1 VRKKRRDKPQ
11 KDRSERSERVGPRGL
26 TVLSIAGIAGLLF
39 GVVGWKQRGI
49 DLVAAPSAA
58 ASSSAAPAAASSP
71 SATATAAASAAVGA
85 GPLLSSMPYASF
97 AYQVWPGPVSANGKL
112 AMSRWKLTV
121 TRQAG
126 GIAVQAAEDGQS
138 MASVSHFYPGG
149 AKVYILDSNLSADA
163 PGATNEGLEVTNA
176 QGQVLP

>member
-1 VRKKRRDKPQ
+1 
-11 KDRSERSERVGPRGL
+11 VGPRGL

-39 GVVGWKQRGI
+39 GVVGWTQRGVYTVTAPP
-49 DLVAAPSAA
+49 VAAT
-58 ASSSAAPAAASSP
+58 SSPAAASSP
-71 SATATAAASAAVGA
+71 SATATATATVPASAAAAA

-97 AYQVWPGPVSANGKL
+97 AYLVWPGPVSADGKL

-126 GIAVQAAEDGQS
+126 GITVQAAEDGQS
-138 MASVSHFYPGG
+138 MASVSRFYPGG
-149 AKVYILDSNLSADA
+149 AKVYILDSDLGADA
-163 PGATNEGLEVTNA
+163 AGNTNEGLEVTNT

>member
-1 VRKKRRDKPQ
+1 M
-11 KDRSERSERVGPRGL
+11 GPRGL

-39 GVVGWKQRGI
+39 GVVGWKQGG
-49 DLVAAPSAA
+49 LNPVAAPSVP
-58 ASSSAAPAAASSP
+58 ASSSSAPAATSSP
-71 SATATAAASAAVGA
+71 SANATAPVSAGA

-97 AYQVWPGPVSANGKL
+97 AYLVWPGPVSANGKL
-112 AMSRWKLTV
+112 AMSRWKVTV
-121 TRQAG
+121 TKQAG

-149 AKVYILDSNLSADA
+149 AKVYILDSNLRANA
-163 PGATNEGLEVTNA
+163 PGTTDEGLEVTNA

>member
-1 VRKKRRDKPQ
+1 
-11 KDRSERSERVGPRGL
+11 VGPRGL

-49 DLVAAPSAA
+49 YTVTAPPVAAT
-58 ASSSAAPAAASSP
+58 SSPAATGSP
-71 SATATAAASAAVGA
+71 SATATGPAAAAAAAAA

-97 AYQVWPGPVSANGKL
+97 AYLVWPGPVSADGKL

-126 GIAVQAAEDGQS
+126 GITVQAAEDGQS
-138 MASVSHFYPGG
+138 MASVSRFYPGG
-149 AKVYILDSNLSADA
+149 AKVYILDSDLSADA
-163 PGATNEGLEVTNA
+163 AGNTNEGLEVTNT

>member
-1 VRKKRRDKPQ
+1 
-11 KDRSERSERVGPRGL
+11 L

-49 DLVAAPSAA
+49 YTVTAPPVAATSSPAATGSPSDAATATVPASAA
-58 ASSSAAPAAASSP
+58 AA
-71 SATATAAASAAVGA
+71 A

-97 AYQVWPGPVSANGKL
+97 AYLVWPGPVSADGKL

-126 GIAVQAAEDGQS
+126 GITVQAAEDGQS
-138 MASVSHFYPGG
+138 MASVSRFYPGG
-149 AKVYILDSNLSADA
+149 AKVYILDSDLGADA
-163 PGATNEGLEVTNA
+163 AGNTNEGLEVTNT

>member
-1 VRKKRRDKPQ
+1 M
-11 KDRSERSERVGPRGL
+11 GPRGL

-49 DLVAAPSAA
+49 YTVSAPPVAAT
-58 ASSSAAPAAASSP
+58 SSPAAASSP
-71 SATATAAASAAVGA
+71 SAPATATAAVPASAAAAA

-97 AYQVWPGPVSANGKL
+97 AYLVWPGPVSADGKL

-126 GIAVQAAEDGQS
+126 GITVQAAEDGQS
-138 MASVSHFYPGG
+138 MASVSRFYPGG
-149 AKVYILDSNLSADA
+149 AKVYILDSDLGADVA
-163 PGATNEGLEVTNA
+163 GNTNEGLEVTNT

>member
-1 VRKKRRDKPQ
+1 M
-11 KDRSERSERVGPRGL
+11 GPRGL

-49 DLVAAPSAA
+49 YTVTAPPVAAT
-58 ASSSAAPAAASSP
+58 SSPAATSPP
-71 SATATAAASAAVGA
+71 SATAVLPASAAA

-97 AYQVWPGPVSANGKL
+97 AYLVWPGPVSADGKL

-126 GIAVQAAEDGQS
+126 GITVQAAEDGQS
-138 MASVSHFYPGG
+138 MASVSGFYPGG
-149 AKVYILDSNLSADA
+149 AKVYILDSDLGADA
-163 PGATNEGLEVTNA
+163 AGNTNEGLEVTNT

>member
-1 VRKKRRDKPQ
+1 
-11 KDRSERSERVGPRGL
+11 L

-49 DLVAAPSAA
+49 YTVTAPPVAAT
-58 ASSSAAPAAASSP
+58 SSPAAASSP
-71 SATATAAASAAVGA
+71 SATATATVPASAAAAA

-97 AYQVWPGPVSANGKL
+97 AYLVWPGPVSADGKL

-126 GIAVQAAEDGQS
+126 GITVQAAEDGQS
-138 MASVSHFYPGG
+138 MASVSRFYPGG
-149 AKVYILDSNLSADA
+149 AKVYILDSDLGADA
-163 PGATNEGLEVTNA
+163 AGNTNEGLEVTNT

>member
-1 VRKKRRDKPQ
+1 
-11 KDRSERSERVGPRGL
+11 VGPRGL

-49 DLVAAPSAA
+49 YTVTAPPVAAT
-58 ASSSAAPAAASSP
+58 SSPAAASSP
-71 SATATAAASAAVGA
+71 SATATATATVPASAAAAA

-97 AYQVWPGPVSANGKL
+97 AYLVWPGPVSADGKL

-126 GIAVQAAEDGQS
+126 GITVQAAEDGQS
-138 MASVSHFYPGG
+138 MASVSRFYPGG
-149 AKVYILDSNLSADA
+149 AKVYILDSDLSADA
-163 PGATNEGLEVTNA
+163 AGNTNEGLEVTNT

>member
-1 VRKKRRDKPQ
+1 M
-11 KDRSERSERVGPRGL
+11 GPRGL

-49 DLVAAPSAA
+49 YTVTAPPVAAT
-58 ASSSAAPAAASSP
+58 SSPAAASSP
-71 SATATAAASAAVGA
+71 SATATASATAPASAAAAA
-85 GPLLSSMPYASF
+85 GPL
-97 AYQVWPGPVSANGKL
+97 SADGKL

-126 GIAVQAAEDGQS
+126 GITVQAAEDGQS
-138 MASVSHFYPGG
+138 MASVSRFYPGG
-149 AKVYILDSNLSADA
+149 AKVYILDSDLGADA
-163 PGATNEGLEVTNA
+163 AGNTNEGLEVTNT

>member
-1 VRKKRRDKPQ
+1 
-11 KDRSERSERVGPRGL
+11 VGPRGL

-39 GVVGWKQRGI
+39 GVVGWKQRGV
-49 DLVAAPSAA
+49 DAVAAPPVA
-58 ASSSAAPAAASSP
+58 ASSSPAPATASPP
-71 SATATAAASAAVGA
+71 SATGTAPVSAAAGA

-97 AYQVWPGPVSANGKL
+97 AYLVWPGPVSADGKI

-126 GIAVQAAEDGQS
+126 GIMVQAAEDGQS
-138 MASVSHFYPGG
+138 MASVSHFYAGG
-149 AKVYILDSNLSADA
+149 AKVYILDSDLSADA
-163 PGATNEGLEVTNA
+163 PGNTNEGLEVTNT

>member
-1 VRKKRRDKPQ
+1 M
-11 KDRSERSERVGPRGL
+11 GPRGL

-39 GVVGWKQRGI
+39 GVVGWKQGGI
-49 DLVAAPSAA
+49 YTVTAPPVAAT
-58 ASSSAAPAAASSP
+58 SSPAAASSP
-71 SATATAAASAAVGA
+71 SATATAAAPASAAAAA

-97 AYQVWPGPVSANGKL
+97 AYLVWPGPVSADGKL

-126 GIAVQAAEDGQS
+126 GITVQAAEDGQS
-138 MASVSHFYPGG
+138 MASVSRFYPGG
-149 AKVYILDSNLSADA
+149 AKVYILDSDLSADA
-163 PGATNEGLEVTNA
+163 AGDTNEGLEVTNT

>member
-1 VRKKRRDKPQ
+1 M
-11 KDRSERSERVGPRGL
+11 GPRGL

-49 DLVAAPSAA
+49 DTVTAPPVAATSSPAATVPASAA
-58 ASSSAAPAAASSP
+58 AA
-71 SATATAAASAAVGA
+71 A

-97 AYQVWPGPVSANGKL
+97 AYLVWPGPVSADGRL

-121 TRQAG
+121 TRQPG
-126 GIAVQAAEDGQS
+126 GITVQAAEDGQS
-138 MASVSHFYPGG
+138 MTSVSGFYPGG
-149 AKVYILDSNLSADA
+149 AKVYILDSDLGANA
-163 PGATNEGLEVTNA
+163 PGTTNEGLEVTNT

>member
-1 VRKKRRDKPQ
+1 M
-11 KDRSERSERVGPRGL
+11 GPRGL

-49 DLVAAPSAA
+49 DTVTAPPVAAT
-58 ASSSAAPAAASSP
+58 SSPAAASPP
-71 SATATAAASAAVGA
+71 SATATAAVPASAAAAA

-97 AYQVWPGPVSANGKL
+97 AYLVWPGPVSADGKL
-112 AMSRWKLTV
+112 AMSRWTLTV

-126 GIAVQAAEDGQS
+126 GITVQAAEDGQS
-138 MASVSHFYPGG
+138 MASVSGFYPGG
-149 AKVYILDSNLSADA
+149 AKVYILDSDLGADA
-163 PGATNEGLEVTNA
+163 AGNTNEGLEVTNT

>member
-1 VRKKRRDKPQ
+1 M
-11 KDRSERSERVGPRGL
+11 GPRGL

-49 DLVAAPSAA
+49 DTVTAPPVAAT
-58 ASSSAAPAAASSP
+58 SSPAAASSP
-71 SATATAAASAAVGA
+71 SATAAAAVPASAAAAA

-97 AYQVWPGPVSANGKL
+97 AYLVWPGPVSADGKL

-126 GIAVQAAEDGQS
+126 GITVQAAEDGQS
-138 MASVSHFYPGG
+138 MASVSRFYPGG
-149 AKVYILDSNLSADA
+149 AKVYILDSDLGADA
-163 PGATNEGLEVTNA
+163 AGNTNEGLEVTNT

>member
-1 VRKKRRDKPQ
+1 M
-11 KDRSERSERVGPRGL
+11 GPRGL
-26 TVLSIAGIAGLLF
+26 SVLSIAGAAGLLF
-39 GVVGWKQRGI
+39 GVVGWKQAGI
-49 DLVAAPSAA
+49 DTAAAAQAPVGTSSPSAA
-58 ASSSAAPAAASSP
+58 ATVPAAA
-71 SATATAAASAAVGA
+71 AA
-85 GPLLSSMPYASF
+85 GPLLSSMPYAPF
-97 AYQVWPGPVSANGKL
+97 AYLVWPGPVSADGKL

-149 AKVYILDSNLSADA
+149 AKVYILDSDLSASS
-163 PGATNEGLEVTNA
+163 PGATDEGLEVTNA

>member
-1 VRKKRRDKPQ
+1 M
-11 KDRSERSERVGPRGL
+11 GPRGL

-49 DLVAAPSAA
+49 DTVTAPPVAAT
-58 ASSSAAPAAASSP
+58 SSSAAASSP
-71 SATATAAASAAVGA
+71 SATATAAVPASAAAAA

-97 AYQVWPGPVSANGKL
+97 AYLVWPGPVSADGKL

-126 GIAVQAAEDGQS
+126 GITVQAAEDGQS
-138 MASVSHFYPGG
+138 MASVSRFYPGG
-149 AKVYILDSNLSADA
+149 AKVYILDSDLGADA
-163 PGATNEGLEVTNA
+163 AGNTNEGLEVTNT

>member
-1 VRKKRRDKPQ
+1 M
-11 KDRSERSERVGPRGL
+11 GPRGL
-26 TVLSIAGIAGLLF
+26 TVLSIAGIVGLLF

-49 DLVAAPSAA
+49 DTVTAPPVAAT
-58 ASSSAAPAAASSP
+58 SSPAAASSP
-71 SATATAAASAAVGA
+71 SATATVPPSATVPASAAGAA

-97 AYQVWPGPVSANGKL
+97 AYLVWPGPVSADGKL

-126 GIAVQAAEDGQS
+126 GITVQAAEDGQS
-138 MASVSHFYPGG
+138 MASVSRFYPGG
-149 AKVYILDSNLSADA
+149 AKVYILDSDLGADA
-163 PGATNEGLEVTNA
+163 AGNTNEGLEVTNT

>member
-1 VRKKRRDKPQ
+1 M
-11 KDRSERSERVGPRGL
+11 GPRGL

-49 DLVAAPSAA
+49 DTVTAPPVAAT
-58 ASSSAAPAAASSP
+58 SSSAAASSP
-71 SATATAAASAAVGA
+71 SVTAAAVPASTVPTSVAAAA

-97 AYQVWPGPVSANGKL
+97 AYLVWPGPVSADGKL

-126 GIAVQAAEDGQS
+126 GITVQAAEDGQS
-138 MASVSHFYPGG
+138 MASVSRFYPGG
-149 AKVYILDSNLSADA
+149 AKVYILDSDLGADA
-163 PGATNEGLEVTNA
+163 VGNTNEGLEVTNT

>member
-1 VRKKRRDKPQ
+1 M
-11 KDRSERSERVGPRGL
+11 GPRGL

-39 GVVGWKQRGI
+39 GVVGWKQGGI
-49 DLVAAPSAA
+49 DTVTAPPVAAT
-58 ASSSAAPAAASSP
+58 SSPAAASSP
-71 SATATAAASAAVGA
+71 SATATVPASAAGAAGAA

-97 AYQVWPGPVSANGKL
+97 AYLVWPGPVSADGKL

-126 GIAVQAAEDGQS
+126 GITVQAAEDGQS
-138 MASVSHFYPGG
+138 MASVSGFYPGG
-149 AKVYILDSNLSADA
+149 AKVYILDSDLGADA
-163 PGATNEGLEVTNA
+163 AGNTNEGLEVTNT